1 MNNNHF
7 LRLLL
12 VAHLGAHDI
21 EALISP
27 NVVRRG
33 VASVSMTSSMRSTPK
48 GLSSPL
54 PSLAPT
60 EPKDGSIKA
69 SALTSLTATALMGPF
84 SLTFLPY
91 IACLKWGLPSTKIGS
106 WKSITS
112 IGHRMGG
119 IGTLILPLFLSALEA
134 RTQSHVPLAL
144 YAITVATAMA
154 NLGFGAALITRKV
167 PAYDIPTLRAFAVG
181 VLLGTAFLGSSLLF
195 VAGPSKF
202 YEPFG
207 VLFGAIA
214 VYAAIFACS
223 DALQHARL
231 FLRSKWTSEADGSFE
246 GVTKVSQKS
255 TQAAMGQRDLQSVRG
270 GSSAAVSSTGLGRRH
285 WFLPFE
291 RASFKDVF
299 LTNLWKQPTVEAL
312 EASVSPPNGVVVFTT
327 SMTAAFALLA
337 LLQLRYLG
345 LGSAGMAALTA
356 AEPAFCRWS
365 AYQALLAVVA
375 NNFGTFAGTLVI
387 QRRTTQ
393 KQAGIFNAIGLM
405 IPVLNIIAFLAMH
418 PGHAGRFTE
427 LLLLPSVGA

>member
-1 MNNNHF
+1 
-7 LRLLL
+7 
-12 VAHLGAHDI
+12 
-21 EALISP
+21 
-27 NVVRRG
+27 
-33 VASVSMTSSMRSTPK
+33 
-48 GLSSPL
+48 
-54 PSLAPT
+54 
-60 EPKDGSIKA
+60 
-69 SALTSLTATALMGPF
+69 
-84 SLTFLPY
+84 
-91 IACLKWGLPSTKIGS
+91 
-106 WKSITS
+106 
-112 IGHRMGG
+112 MGG
-119 IGTLILPLFLSALEA
+119 IGTLILPLLLSALEA
-134 RTQSHVPLAL
+134 GTHSHVPLAL
-144 YAITVATAMA
+144 YSITVATAMA

-231 FLRSKWTSEADGSFE
+231 FLRSKWNSEADDSFK
-246 GVTKVSQKS
+246 GVTKVPQKS
-255 TQAAMGQRDLQSVRG
+255 TYAEMGQMTVQNVRG
-270 GSSAAVSSTGLGRRH
+270 GAAAVPSTGLGRRH

-299 LTNLWKQPTVEAL
+299 LTNLWKQPTAEAL

-345 LGSAGMAALTA
+345 LGSAGMSALTA

-405 IPVLNIIAFLAMH
+405 IPVLNIFAFLAMH